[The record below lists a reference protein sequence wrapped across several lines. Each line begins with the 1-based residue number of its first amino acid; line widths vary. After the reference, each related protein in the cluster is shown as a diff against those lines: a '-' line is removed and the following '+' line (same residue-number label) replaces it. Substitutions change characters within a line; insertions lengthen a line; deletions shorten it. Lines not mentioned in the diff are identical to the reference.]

1 MFGECAPECAEAFY
15 FYGKALLAM
24 SRIESVVLDNA
35 FEGVEIKE
43 DSTEGEQVE
52 GTAAMTKD
60 EKLEIEDAVTDAFED
75 NYDEHDRVARAHVFE
90 DSEGS
95 EASDSEDSEGSGT
108 ETEESEDEE
117 MPTEADQVEQEEVG
131 DLQMAWEMLELAKN
145 AWTKISSTST
155 GDMKKVR
162 PQRLVVFDLFN
173 LFLCRKSQPTCP
185 RCISPWG
192 KSPWTL
198 ATTARPRRTSPPAST
213 SRRLPS
219 RPTPGTKSLY

>member
-1 MFGECAPECAEAFY
+1 
-15 FYGKALLAM
+15 M
-24 SRIESVVLDNA
+24 SRIESMVLDNA
-35 FEGVEIKE
+35 FEGVDIEE

-95 EASDSEDSEGSGT
+95 EASEDSDCSGT

-117 MPTEADQVEQEEVG
+117 MPTEEAERVEQEEVG
-131 DLQMAWEMLELAKN
+131 DLQMAWEMLELARN

-162 PQRLVVFDLFN
+162 PH
-173 LFLCRKSQPTCP
+173 
-185 RCISPWG
+185 
-192 KSPWTL
+192 
-198 ATTARPRRTSPPAST
+198 
-213 SRRLPS
+213 
-219 RPTPGTKSLY
+219 